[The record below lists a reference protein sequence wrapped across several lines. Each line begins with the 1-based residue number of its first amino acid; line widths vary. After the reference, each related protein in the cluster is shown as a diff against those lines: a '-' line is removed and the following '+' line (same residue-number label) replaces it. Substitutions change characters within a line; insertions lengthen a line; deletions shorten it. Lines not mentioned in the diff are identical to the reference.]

1 MIEEA
6 AMGIV
11 EEEVGGALGVVRLR
25 DRLGFV
31 VEERERKSMFD
42 RHFAKFVRRVVG
54 IGDRVVGA
62 DCNEL
67 DAFGLVLASEAE
79 NLLANMDNIR
89 TMSANEHHKQR
100 RGGRQ
105 GRERNHVSGDDIGE
119 GKIGG
124 RTSKRDRVE

>member
-1 MIEEA
+1 
-6 AMGIV
+6 
-11 EEEVGGALGVVRLR
+11 
-25 DRLGFV
+25 
-31 VEERERKSMFD
+31 MFD

-124 RTSKRDRVE
+124 RTSKGDRVE